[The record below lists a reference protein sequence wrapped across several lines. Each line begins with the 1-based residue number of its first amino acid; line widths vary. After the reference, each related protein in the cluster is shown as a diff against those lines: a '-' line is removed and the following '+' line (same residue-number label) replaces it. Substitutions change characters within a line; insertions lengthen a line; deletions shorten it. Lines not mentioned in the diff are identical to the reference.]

1 MEVDTRAEAERDQLR
16 VKRKTLEAVLHQCQR
31 ALQSIGDADCAA
43 AQGSP
48 APCPDKEADE
58 VSEFLSEFRWDP
70 VRIVT
75 EFYIRTGFSVLK
87 IGLGG
92 GRQIFI

>member
-31 ALQSIGDADCAA
+31 ALQSLGDTATVDGDAGCAA

-48 APCPDKEADE
+48 APCLNKEADE
-58 VSEFLSEFRWDP
+58 VSDFLFEFRLNP
-70 VRIVT
+70 VRIVLD
-75 EFYIRTGFSVLK
+75 FN
-87 IGLGG
+87 
-92 GRQIFI
+92 